1 MEMDIDGGVI
11 GQIRQVGVDIA
22 EVYSPRRVTSQGEKM
37 GLKAGEAMDLTTG
50 WDFRLKEH
58 RDCARKYIHK
68 YKPKLLIGSPMCTA
82 FSTLQRMN
90 PNDKNKTAKWLEA
103 KEHIKFVV
111 ELYREQVKGGRW
123 FLHEHPA
130 MASSWD
136 LEEMK
141 NMEKEEGVKIS
152 IADQCMYGLET
163 WTAGGAMGKARKR
176 TKFMTNCE
184 GIHKEL
190 QKKCDGRTERRSIL
204 RQISFSEISCVS
216 TSSVYQ
222 HQHLLGGRAKD
233 AARYPEE
240 LCKAIC
246 RGLLEQMH
254 CKELG
259 VRYLYSVKA
268 EDGVQE
274 NHGCEHED
282 DLGGQ
287 AWDDVSGEMLDPA
300 KVQGARREEIQYVN
314 DMKVWRKMSRREAIR
329 RGYKII
335 KVRWIDI
342 NKGDKQHPLYR
353 SRLVGKEFNDGVI
366 EGLFA
371 STPPLEA
378 LRLLVSDAATICEGQ
393 DKVLMINDI
402 SRAYFEAPMR
412 RFLCV
417 ELPDEARDQ
426 KDYEEDNV
434 GLLLMSLYGTRDA
447 AANFQAEVNVFMK
460 SCGFR
465 RGRYNVST
473 YYHQEKNLK
482 TLVHGDDF
490 VTTGERKNTEWFRAR
505 LLSRFQIK
513 TKVVGT
519 GTSDLREATVLN
531 RTIRTTATGWEYE
544 ADQRHADILVREMN
558 LEEANSVKTPGEDAK
573 PWWEDEDAEKL
584 KGKEETK
591 FRAMAARCNYLAL
604 DRADIQYPT
613 KEICRGMANPSKG
626 DVRKLRRLVRYLVER
641 RRVVFVFEFQK
652 YVSDLKGYSDSD
664 WAGCRRTAKSTS
676 GGVIMNGKHCI
687 KTWASTQKNI
697 TLSSGEA
704 ELVQP

>member
-1 MEMDIDGGVI
+1 
-11 GQIRQVGVDIA
+11 
-22 EVYSPRRVTSQGEKM
+22 
-37 GLKAGEAMDLTTG
+37 
-50 WDFRLKEH
+50 
-58 RDCARKYIHK
+58 
-68 YKPKLLIGSPMCTA
+68 
-82 FSTLQRMN
+82 
-90 PNDKNKTAKWLEA
+90 
-103 KEHIKFVV
+103 
-111 ELYREQVKGGRW
+111 
-123 FLHEHPA
+123 
-130 MASSWD
+130 
-136 LEEMK
+136 
-141 NMEKEEGVKIS
+141 
-152 IADQCMYGLET
+152 
-163 WTAGGAMGKARKR
+163 
-176 TKFMTNCE
+176 
-184 GIHKEL
+184 
-190 QKKCDGRTERRSIL
+190 
-204 RQISFSEISCVS
+204 
-216 TSSVYQ
+216 
-222 HQHLLGGRAKD
+222 
-233 AARYPEE
+233 
-240 LCKAIC
+240 
-246 RGLLEQMH
+246 
-254 CKELG
+254 
-259 VRYLYSVKA
+259 
-268 EDGVQE
+268 
-274 NHGCEHED
+274 
-282 DLGGQ
+282 
-287 AWDDVSGEMLDPA
+287 
-300 KVQGARREEIQYVN
+300 
-314 DMKVWRKMSRREAIR
+314 
-329 RGYKII
+329 
-335 KVRWIDI
+335 
-342 NKGDKQHPLYR
+342 
-353 SRLVGKEFNDGVI
+353 LVGKEFNDGVI

-704 ELVQP
+704 ELVAAVKMSTEIIGMLQLAKDWGMEKVGEVLVDSSAALGIVHRQGCGKMRHVKVGALWIQQKSEQGELAYNKVLGLDNPSDLMTKHLGRNVIDKHMEAIRQVQRSGRASTGLTI